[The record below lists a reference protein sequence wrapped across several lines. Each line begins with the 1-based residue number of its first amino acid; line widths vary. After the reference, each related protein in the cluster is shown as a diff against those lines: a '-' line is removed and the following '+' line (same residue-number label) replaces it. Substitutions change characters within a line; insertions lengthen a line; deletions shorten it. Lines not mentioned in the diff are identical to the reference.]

1 MRNLQSIAFNALVVL
16 LFITPLSSWAESG
29 KRNPEKAVKILLKEI
44 KQIVE
49 GEKLLEDQKAENKKH
64 SDTALG
70 ILKIPEIS
78 QKVLGKYWRKYNSKQ
93 RNQFQK
99 LLGDLFVY
107 VAFPSSAKFFSDLDL
122 IYGKSKRKKDTV
134 LVPFTVIHK
143 KDLYTPSLKNE
154 ISMYLDNTWYSLI
167 FNQKKSTS
175 ISSSLDPS
183 ILSNNILKPILNIID
198 ERTDN
203 NISFLDGRVPL
214 SEIQQKIDNDEYA
227 VAFILKPI
235 SITSIKEVADNNEI
249 LPPKSTYVEPKL
261 RSGLTIYPIK

>member
-16 LFITPLSSWAESG
+16 LFITPLSWAEPG
-29 KRNPEKAVKILLKEI
+29 KRNPETAVKILLKEI

-93 RNQFQK
+93 QNQFQK

-143 KDLYTPSLKNE
+143 KEGEVDIDFLLKQSSKKWLVVDVILDG
-154 ISMYLDNTWYSLI
+154 ISMR
-167 FNQKKSTS
+167 
-175 ISSSLDPS
+175 
-183 ILSNNILKPILNIID
+183 NNLRSQFYKILK
-198 ERTDN
+198 
-203 NISFLDGRVPL
+203 
-214 SEIQQKIDNDEYA
+214 KNDFKEL
-227 VAFILKPI
+227 VRRMEKKLKE
-235 SITSIKEVADNNEI
+235 TQ
-249 LPPKSTYVEPKL
+249 
-261 RSGLTIYPIK
+261 G